1 MSFLAPAQ
9 DRRVALIH
17 LRNLLQALLTTS
29 LKAMELR
36 ALLFSSDGASTATL
50 CQVLTDLEIK
60 ADICSEVLVAA
71 QRVARENYDAI
82 IVDWDLESDATLLLK
97 TAREQKAIGLNL
109 ALVPNDAS
117 IARALQHGAN
127 SVIKKPIDTALARE
141 TLSTARGLILSRRTE
156 LRDKEARH
164 AAVQAEMESAIAEEP
179 SVAKTGFLSQ
189 SMTRS
194 AFEAEE
200 KLNKA
205 DTSGELRWQAARGPA
220 SLQED
225 HPPEAKDIQPVGK
238 QSWDNVKSI
247 FREPSQESEQTEA
260 AAPIAAPPTRDATG
274 IFSTLLDEP
283 EATLETNTSSPPRY
297 LVFAMVACVLVAG
310 VLYVWAPGDSYL
322 GRVNSA
328 FHALLAKSKQR
339 IAQPEAKANSSPTS
353 ATEKPVAATPVK
365 AAEDTLPDAGPIEST
380 DVDPGKIQIIE
391 TKVIPKP
398 GAQLPPITQPP
409 PDSDQAKARLQQTT
423 SPQVAADAAL
433 VPPSQ
438 PNSQPAAPEPPTPV
452 PAAPKS
458 VDHMQEDVLPA
469 PEGRAGVIIPDS
481 LKNAPASSPASSLE
495 PLMVP
500 EETALG
506 WVIHRVEPEYPAQAL
521 QQRIDGPVVLQ
532 AWIAKDG
539 SVRDLKMVK
548 GYFVLGRAAI
558 DAVKQWRFKPYTQNG
573 KTMEFQ
579 TTITINFR
587 SAK

>member
-1 MSFLAPAQ
+1 M
-9 DRRVALIH
+9 D
-17 LRNLLQALLTTS
+17 
-29 LKAMELR
+29 LR
-36 ALLFSSDGASTATL
+36 ALLFSSDGASTASL
-50 CQVLTDLEIK
+50 CQVLTDLEIE

-164 AAVQAEMESAIAEEP
+164 AAVQAELESAIAEEP
-179 SVAKTGFLSQ
+179 SPAKTGFLSQ

-200 KLNKA
+200 KLSKA

-225 HPPEAKDIQPVGK
+225 AEAKDIQPVGK
-238 QSWDNVKSI
+238 QSWDKVKSI
-247 FREPSQESEQTEA
+247 FREPSQESERTEA
-260 AAPIAAPPTRDATG
+260 AAPIAAPPTRDSTG

-283 EATLETNTSSPPRY
+283 QATPETDTSSPPRY

-328 FHALLAKSKQR
+328 FHALFAKAKQR
-339 IAQPEAKANSSPTS
+339 IAQPEATANSSPAS
-353 ATEKPVAATPVK
+353 AAEKPVAATPVK

-380 DVDPGKIQIIE
+380 DVDPSKIQIIE

-398 GAQLPPITQPP
+398 GAQQPPITQPP
-409 PDSDQAKARLQQTT
+409 PDSDQAKALLQS
-423 SPQVAADAAL
+423 SPQVAADAA
-433 VPPSQ
+433 VTQPSQ
-438 PNSQPAAPEPPTPV
+438 PNPQPAAPEPPTPA

-458 VDHMQEDVLPA
+458 VARMQEDVLPA

-506 WVIHRVEPEYPAQAL
+506 WLIHRVEPEYPAQAV

-532 AWIAKDG
+532 VWIAKDG

-573 KTMEFQ
+573 KTLEFQ
-579 TTITINFR
+579 TTVTVNFR

>member
-1 MSFLAPAQ
+1 M
-9 DRRVALIH
+9 D
-17 LRNLLQALLTTS
+17 
-29 LKAMELR
+29 LR
-36 ALLFSSDGASTATL
+36 ALLFSSDGASTASL
-50 CQVLTDLEIK
+50 CQVLTDLEIE

-127 SVIKKPIDTALARE
+127 SVIKKPIDAALARE

-164 AAVQAEMESAIAEEP
+164 AAVQAELESAIAEEP
-179 SVAKTGFLSQ
+179 SPAKTGFLSQ

-200 KLNKA
+200 KLSKA
-205 DTSGELRWQAARGPA
+205 NSSGELQWQAARGPA

-225 HPPEAKDIQPVGK
+225 AEAKDIQPVGK
-238 QSWDNVKSI
+238 QSWDKVKSI

-283 EATLETNTSSPPRY
+283 EATPETDTSSPPRY

-328 FHALLAKSKQR
+328 FHTLFAKLKQR
-339 IAQPEAKANSSPTS
+339 IAQPEATANSSPAS
-353 ATEKPVAATPVK
+353 AAEKPVAATPVK

-380 DVDPGKIQIIE
+380 DVDPSKIQIIE

-398 GAQLPPITQPP
+398 GAQQPPVTQPP
-409 PDSDQAKARLQQTT
+409 PDSDQAKALLQP
-423 SPQVAADAAL
+423 SPQVAADTA
-433 VPPSQ
+433 VIQPSQ
-438 PNSQPAAPEPPTPV
+438 PNPQPAAPEPPTPA

-458 VDHMQEDVLPA
+458 VARMQEDVLPA

-495 PLMVP
+495 PLMAP

-506 WVIHRVEPEYPAQAL
+506 WLIHRVEPEYPAQAV

-532 AWIAKDG
+532 VWIAKDG

-579 TTITINFR
+579 TTVTVNFR

>member
-1 MSFLAPAQ
+1 MSDLFFYNFTFRREPFLDLGSKSPPDRAYMSFLAPAQ
-9 DRRVALIH
+9 DRRVALLH

-50 CQVLTDLEIK
+50 CQVLTDLEIE

-247 FREPSQESEQTEA
+247 FREPSQESETEA

-274 IFSTLLDEP
+274 IFSTLLDKP
-283 EATLETNTSSPPRY
+283 EDTLETNTSSPPRY

-353 ATEKPVAATPVK
+353 AAEKPVAATPVK

-380 DVDPGKIQIIE
+380 DVDPGKIQAGCS
-391 TKVIPKP
+391 TATDHPAATRFRP
-398 GAQLPPITQPP
+398 GESALATDYEPAGGCRRRTRPT
-409 PDSDQAKARLQQTT
+409 
-423 SPQVAADAAL
+423 VAAESSTSGTGTTDSGASRAKICRPYAGRRSPCTRGPSRRDHSGQPQERARIFSRQFSGAAHG
-433 VPPSQ
+433 
-438 PNSQPAAPEPPTPV
+438 A
-452 PAAPKS
+452 
-458 VDHMQEDVLPA
+458 
-469 PEGRAGVIIPDS
+469 
-481 LKNAPASSPASSLE
+481 
-495 PLMVP
+495 
-500 EETALG
+500 
-506 WVIHRVEPEYPAQAL
+506 
-521 QQRIDGPVVLQ
+521 
-532 AWIAKDG
+532 
-539 SVRDLKMVK
+539 
-548 GYFVLGRAAI
+548 
-558 DAVKQWRFKPYTQNG
+558 
-573 KTMEFQ
+573 
-579 TTITINFR
+579 
-587 SAK
+587 

>member
-1 MSFLAPAQ
+1 M
-9 DRRVALIH
+9 D
-17 LRNLLQALLTTS
+17 
-29 LKAMELR
+29 LR
-36 ALLFSSDGASTATL
+36 ALLFCSDGASTATI
-50 CQVLTDLEIK
+50 CQVLTDLGIQAE
-60 ADICSEVLVAA
+60 ICSEVLVAT
-71 QRVARENYDAI
+71 QQVARGNYDAI
-82 IVDWDLESDATLLLK
+82 IVDWDLESDASLLLK

-127 SVIKKPIDTALARE
+127 SVIKKPINVALARE

-156 LRDKEARH
+156 VRDKEARH
-164 AAVQAEMESAIAEEP
+164 AAVQAGMESAITEEP
-179 SVAKTGFLSQ
+179 SAPKTGFLSQ

-225 HPPEAKDIQPVGK
+225 HAPEAKDIQPVGK
-238 QSWDNVKSI
+238 QRWDNVKRI
-247 FREPSQESEQTEA
+247 FRDPAQESEKTEA
-260 AAPIAAPPTRDATG
+260 AAPIAAPPTQDATG

-283 EATLETNTSSPPRY
+283 EAAPETNSSAPPRY
-297 LVFAMVACVLVAG
+297 LIFAVVACVLVAG

-322 GRVNSA
+322 GRANSA
-328 FHALLAKSKQR
+328 FHALFANSKHT
-339 IAQPEAKANSSPTS
+339 IAQPETSANSSPTAGEKLIAP
-353 ATEKPVAATPVK
+353 ATVK
-365 AAEDTLPDAGPIEST
+365 AIEDTLPDADPIEST
-380 DVDPGKIQIIE
+380 DVDPSKIQIIE

-398 GAQLPPITQPP
+398 GAQQPPTTQPP
-409 PDSDQAKARLQQTT
+409 PDSDQAKALLQQIT
-423 SPQVAADAAL
+423 SPQVAADTAD
-433 VPPSQ
+433 VQTPPS
-438 PNSQPAAPEPPTPV
+438 PQPATPQTATPTP
-452 PAAPKS
+452 APPRAIART
-458 VDHMQEDVLPA
+458 QEDVLTA
-469 PEGRAGVIIPDS
+469 PEGRVGVVIPDS
-481 LKNAPASSPASSLE
+481 LKSAPAASPASALE
-495 PLMVP
+495 PLTVP

-506 WVIHRVEPEYPAQAL
+506 LVIHRVEPAYPAQAL
-521 QQRIDGPVVLQ
+521 QQRIDGLVVLQ

-573 KTMEFQ
+573 RTTEFQ
-579 TTITINFR
+579 TTITVNFR

>member
-1 MSFLAPAQ
+1 M
-9 DRRVALIH
+9 D
-17 LRNLLQALLTTS
+17 
-29 LKAMELR
+29 LR
-36 ALLFSSDGASTATL
+36 ALLFSSDGASTATV
-50 CQVLTDLEIK
+50 CQVLTDLEIE

-164 AAVQAEMESAIAEEP
+164 AAVQAELESAIAQEP
-179 SVAKTGFLSQ
+179 SPAKTGFLSQ

-200 KLNKA
+200 KRIEANS
-205 DTSGELRWQAARGPA
+205 SGELRWQAARGPA

-225 HPPEAKDIQPVGK
+225 AEAKDIQPVGK
-238 QSWDNVKSI
+238 QSWDKVKSV

-283 EATLETNTSSPPRY
+283 EAIPETDTSSPPRY

-328 FHALLAKSKQR
+328 FHTLFAKLKQR
-339 IAQPEAKANSSPTS
+339 IAQPEATANSSPTS
-353 ATEKPVAATPVK
+353 AAEKPVAATPVK

-380 DVDPGKIQIIE
+380 DVDPSKIQIIE

-398 GAQLPPITQPP
+398 GAQQPPITQPP
-409 PDSDQAKARLQQTT
+409 PDSDQAKALLQP
-423 SPQVAADAAL
+423 SPQVAADAA
-433 VPPSQ
+433 VIQPSQ
-438 PNSQPAAPEPPTPV
+438 PNPQPAAPEPPTPA

-458 VDHMQEDVLPA
+458 VARMQEDVLPA

-506 WVIHRVEPEYPAQAL
+506 WLIHRVEPEYPAQAV

-532 AWIAKDG
+532 VWIAKDG

-573 KTMEFQ
+573 KAMEFQ
-579 TTITINFR
+579 TTVTVNFR

>member
-1 MSFLAPAQ
+1 M
-9 DRRVALIH
+9 D
-17 LRNLLQALLTTS
+17 
-29 LKAMELR
+29 LR

-50 CQVLTDLEIK
+50 CQVLTDLEIE

-109 ALVPNDAS
+109 ALVPNDAC

-127 SVIKKPIDTALARE
+127 SVVKKPIDTALARE

-164 AAVQAEMESAIAEEP
+164 AAVQAEMESAITEEP
-179 SVAKTGFLSQ
+179 SVAKRGFLSQ

-200 KLNKA
+200 KLNEA

-220 SLQED
+220 SLQD

-247 FREPSQESEQTEA
+247 FREPSRESEQTEA
-260 AAPIAAPPTRDATG
+260 EEPIAAPPTRDATG
-274 IFSTLLDEP
+274 IFSSLPYEP
-283 EATLETNTSSPPRY
+283 EAKSETDTSSPPRY
-297 LVFAMVACVLVAG
+297 LVFAMVACVLVAA

-339 IAQPEAKANSSPTS
+339 IAQPEATANSSPTS
-353 ATEKPVAATPVK
+353 AAEKPVAATPVK

-380 DVDPGKIQIIE
+380 DVDPSKIQIIE

-398 GAQLPPITQPP
+398 GAQQPPITQPP
-409 PDSDQAKARLQQTT
+409 PDSDQAKALLQQTT
-423 SPQVAADAAL
+423 SPQVAADAT
-433 VPPSQ
+433 VVQPSQ
-438 PNSQPAAPEPPTPV
+438 PNPQPAAPAPPTPV

-458 VDHMQEDVLPA
+458 VARMQEDVLPA

-481 LKNAPASSPASSLE
+481 LKNAPAASPASSLE
-495 PLMVP
+495 PLLVS

-506 WVIHRVEPEYPAQAL
+506 WVVHRVEPEYPAQAV

-532 AWIAKDG
+532 VWIAKDG

>member
-1 MSFLAPAQ
+1 M
-9 DRRVALIH
+9 D
-17 LRNLLQALLTTS
+17 
-29 LKAMELR
+29 LR
-36 ALLFSSDGASTATL
+36 ALLFSSDGASTASL
-50 CQVLTDLEIK
+50 CQVLTDLEIE

-164 AAVQAEMESAIAEEP
+164 AAVQAELESAIAEEP
-179 SVAKTGFLSQ
+179 SPAKTGFLSQ

-200 KLNKA
+200 KLSKA

-225 HPPEAKDIQPVGK
+225 AEAKDIQPVGK
-238 QSWDNVKSI
+238 QSWDKVKSI

-260 AAPIAAPPTRDATG
+260 AAPIAAPPTRDSTG

-283 EATLETNTSSPPRY
+283 EATPETDTSSPPRY

-310 VLYVWAPGDSYL
+310 VLYVWAPGDSHL

-328 FHALLAKSKQR
+328 FHTLFAKLKQR
-339 IAQPEAKANSSPTS
+339 IAQPEATANSSPAS
-353 ATEKPVAATPVK
+353 AAEKPVAATPVK

-380 DVDPGKIQIIE
+380 DVDPSKIQIIE

-398 GAQLPPITQPP
+398 GAQQPPVTQPP
-409 PDSDQAKARLQQTT
+409 PDSDQAKALLQP
-423 SPQVAADAAL
+423 SPQVAADTAVIQL
-433 VPPSQ
+433 SQ
-438 PNSQPAAPEPPTPV
+438 PNPQPAAPEPPTPA

-458 VDHMQEDVLPA
+458 VARMQEDVLPA

-506 WVIHRVEPEYPAQAL
+506 WLIHRVEPEYPAQAV

-532 AWIAKDG
+532 VWIAKDG

-573 KTMEFQ
+573 KTLEFQ
-579 TTITINFR
+579 TTVTVNFR